1 MADKKTFYCDI
12 CNADFLKS
20 NKTFHLSSKRH
31 TGNVSSQPVNDTAE
45 TLELISKLPVK
56 ILMESLARKLNDKSK
71 TKTEEEL
78 LQFKQLFILT
88 YSQLNGL

>member
-1 MADKKTFYCDI
+1 MATFHCEV
-12 CNADFLKS
+12 CNASFLKS

-31 TGNVSSQPVNDTAE
+31 TGNLSAQPVNDTAE

-56 ILMESLARKLNDKSK
+56 ILMESLARKLTDKSK